1 MYPMRKIFC
10 YYLLIFKL
18 RTPLVK
24 IKTVVLKNRNLLRLP
39 QKCIH
44 KIRGSTL
51 HKGGVTFLHKH
62 EQGLKHR
69 EETQVLWVFRLFQC
83 FSFPISNF
91 LIKVD
96 DK

>member
-1 MYPMRKIFC
+1 MYHMRKIFC

-18 RTPLVK
+18 RTPLAK
-24 IKTVVLKNRNLLRLP
+24 ITTTVLKNRNLLRLP

-51 HKGGVTFLHKH
+51 HKGGVTFLHKY

-69 EETQVLWVFRLFQC
+69 EETQVLWGFRLFQC
-83 FSFPISNF
+83 FSFPINSF
-91 LIKVD
+91 LIEIENN
-96 DK
+96 